1 MMRAFPTS
9 VRSTQLDKEAGMED
23 SLRKKKERGGG
34 VYGTGYGMFS
44 LERKSKT
51 FF

>member
-23 SLRKKKERGGG
+23 SLRKKKERGVGRVWDG
-34 VYGTGYGMFS
+34 IWNVQ
-44 LERKSKT
+44 LREEI
-51 FF
+51 